1 MKAELVN
8 VIRTDTTEGIGT
20 EESPVRTI
28 RRYWTLDGKLISE
41 KVLLQLGDKK
51 LADVLVDAII
61 KKMSQS
67 VKWKKGAV
75 GA

>member
-1 MKAELVN
+1 MIETMSESKYRSETQIKSTRTKRWEKMKAELVN

-41 KVLLQLGDKK
+41 KVLLQQKE
-51 LADVLVDAII
+51 
-61 KKMSQS
+61 
-67 VKWKKGAV
+67 
-75 GA
+75 

>member
-1 MKAELVN
+1 MKKQKMKAEVVN

-41 KVLLQLGDKK
+41 QAYMGE
-51 LADVLVDAII
+51 DA
-61 KKMSQS
+61 K
-67 VKWKKGAV
+67 ATTCY
-75 GA
+75 

>member
-8 VIRTDTTEGIGT
+8 VIRTEGIGT

-41 KVLLQLGDKK
+41 KVLLQQKE
-51 LADVLVDAII
+51 
-61 KKMSQS
+61 
-67 VKWKKGAV
+67 
-75 GA
+75 

>member
-41 KVLLQLGDKK
+41 KVLLQQKE
-51 LADVLVDAII
+51 
-61 KKMSQS
+61 
-67 VKWKKGAV
+67 
-75 GA
+75 